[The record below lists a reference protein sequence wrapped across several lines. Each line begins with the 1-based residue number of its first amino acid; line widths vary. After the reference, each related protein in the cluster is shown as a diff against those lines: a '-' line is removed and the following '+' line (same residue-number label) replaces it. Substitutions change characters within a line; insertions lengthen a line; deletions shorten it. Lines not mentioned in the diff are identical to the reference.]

1 MNAKPAK
8 TATDA
13 LQIALFKVD
22 ADVCVS
28 GFNITA
34 GHLLVSCADKVLNER
49 LGDALQC
56 VHSLNSAKG
65 CGFGSGCSICNVR
78 NSVQECLSHGSVVRK
93 RAELDLKSRT
103 QSIRHKFM
111 ITVKPYAPESDSEF
125 AALIVE
131 DLHAAFANEKLP
143 IRIDSNKIVSD
154 NRYHD
159 IINDHLIKYRT
170 VTF

>member
-1 MNAKPAK
+1 MNVKPAE

-13 LQIALFKVD
+13 MQIAVFKVD

-49 LGDALQC
+49 LGDALAC
-56 VHSLNSAKG
+56 VHSLDSAKG
-65 CGFGSGCSICNVR
+65 CGFGSGCSICHVR

-93 RAELDLKSRT
+93 RAELDLRSRN
-103 QSIRHKFM
+103 QNIRHKFM
-111 ITVKPYAPESDSEF
+111 ITVNPYSTEPDSRF

-131 DLHAAFANEKLP
+131 DLHAAFANEKRP
-143 IRIDSNKIVSD
+143 VRIDSNKFVSD
-154 NRYHD
+154 DQYHD
-159 IINDHLIKYRT
+159 IINDHIIKYRT
-170 VTF
+170 ITF